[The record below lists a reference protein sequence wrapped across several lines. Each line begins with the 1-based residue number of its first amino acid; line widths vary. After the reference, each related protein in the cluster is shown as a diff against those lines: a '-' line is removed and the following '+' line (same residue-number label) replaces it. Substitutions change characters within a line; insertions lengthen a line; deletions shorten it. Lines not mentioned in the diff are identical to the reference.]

1 MISPHYPSVP
11 GRFGVLG
18 DRRDVRG
25 VLLCS
30 GLRQEEG
37 AGHILSFNSHA
48 FLYFIHNFSFVI
60 SSCFVVNFAHALIN
74 LNIPHMKLNF
84 CS

>member
-1 MISPHYPSVP
+1 MYNATINIFYSPTSSSFLTFITYHLLDTLCFIIISPHYHSVP

-37 AGHILSFNSHA
+37 AGHISF
-48 FLYFIHNFSFVI
+48 L
-60 SSCFVVNFAHALIN
+60 
-74 LNIPHMKLNF
+74 
-84 CS
+84 

>member
-37 AGHILSFNSHA
+37 AGHILYVYNSCP
-48 FLYFIHNFSFVI
+48 LIHTHFFI
-60 SSCFVVNFAHALIN
+60 SSIIFLLLFPLSLLI
-74 LNIPHMKLNF
+74 LRKL
-84 CS
+84 S